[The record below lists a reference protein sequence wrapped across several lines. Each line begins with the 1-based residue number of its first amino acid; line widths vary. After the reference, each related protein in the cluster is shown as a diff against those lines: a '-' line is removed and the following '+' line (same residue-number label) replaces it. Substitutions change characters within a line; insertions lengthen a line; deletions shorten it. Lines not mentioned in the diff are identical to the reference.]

1 MSYFGTRLGT
11 TVGATIIPSSTTN
24 YIPVSSANALTASL
38 LNSRI
43 AMNAD
48 GSLNLADANVNSL
61 TLGNGTTADLTV
73 NGIAVGDQLL
83 SVSNLTKVANSNDQL
98 ISWDEKDSYH
108 WSDSNSWNLVKTSVL
123 VSTWVDKAGTYY
135 GLIANKYNTDLKV
148 GDNTDFYNNYL
159 ISKELEIYKSEEMV
173 VLGFTFN
180 AANKAIVIPDMVSI
194 ETETTNGTESSH
206 VQYYPVR
213 EIWGAN
219 VYASVNGGAVHQLT
233 INELAKPDTVDYV
246 PAVFNAPYITKI
258 SLKRKLTGD
267 TYSAFTGTFAAS
279 IHMPRL
285 RKIVGAGY
293 KFISPVFTSLNG
305 THNHITELTFPALE
319 EIKYCIFGTNNNFV
333 TEVNLPHLRKIFET
347 VFCKSLGQ
355 IESIDLPRLWEVSG
369 CDFFLANNYNLE
381 RVHMPTTVRFRPH
394 ELLNGPI
401 TIADSAGSFNNLIR
415 STLAL
420 LGINGLYP
428 GAIRYNG
435 TNSMSFFLHGDVK
448 LMNVKQIGL
457 NALEFNDLIDPEK
470 AEVSLENGVMF
481 DHANKY
487 VGANYAI
494 DRSGVVENLEQL
506 YKRLKVP
513 IESLKR
519 DPAVKFVIGTAEHA
533 KNYAIDD
540 ATKVVIDSNVAAST
554 GVMVVPIDPRTALLN
569 NTTVSTDRTTVVHS
583 YTIDNDEVGSYHCIN
598 DPEFC
603 QHNNIIAINYRAIA
617 MDKFLM
623 TCFGPNQFIYTE

>member
-1 MSYFGTRLGT
+1 MSFFGSRFGT

-43 AMNAD
+43 AVNAD
-48 GSLNLADANVNSL
+48 GSLNLADANLSSL
-61 TLGNGTTADLTV
+61 TLGNGTTSDLTV
-73 NGIAVGDQLL
+73 NGVAVADTLL
-83 SVSNLTKVANSNDQL
+83 SVANLTKVANSNDQL

-123 VSTWVDKAGTYY
+123 VSTWVDQSGTYY
-135 GLIANKYNTDLKV
+135 GLISSKYNTDLKV

-180 AANKAIVIPDMVSI
+180 AANKAIVIPDMVST

-206 VQYYPVR
+206 VNYYPVR

-219 VYASVNGGAVHQLT
+219 VYASVNGGSVHVLT
-233 INELAKPDTVDYV
+233 INELAKPDLVDYV

-258 SLKRKLTGD
+258 SLKRKLTGE
-267 TYSAFTGTFAAS
+267 TYSAFTGTFARS

-305 THNHITELTFPALE
+305 TTSHIQEISFPQLK
-319 EIKYCIFGTNNNFV
+319 EIKYCIFGTNDNFV
-333 TEVNLPHLRKIFET
+333 TEVNLPHLAKITES

-355 IESIDLPRLWEVSG
+355 LEEIDLPALYEVSG
-369 CDFFLANNYNLE
+369 CDFFLANNYNLKA
-381 RVHMPTTVRFRPH
+381 VYMPTSIKFRPH

-401 TIADSAGSFNNLIR
+401 SITDNAGTFNNLVR

-435 TNSMSFFLHGDVK
+435 TNSMSFFMHGDVK
-448 LMNVKQIGL
+448 LMNCKQLSLTALAASDVK
-457 NALEFNDLIDPEK
+457 NAEK
-470 AEVSLENGVMF
+470 CELTAENGMMF
-481 DHANKY
+481 CYAQMY
-487 VGANYAI
+487 LGANYAV
-494 DRSGVVENLEQL
+494 DASGLVENLTQCYDRYDL
-506 YKRLKVP
+506 P
-513 IESLKR
+513 IESISVN
-519 DPAVKFVIGTAEHA
+519 PTTTFTIG
-533 KNYAIDD
+533 NVSYAIDELS
-540 ATKVVIDSNVAAST
+540 KVIVNSRNPAAT
-554 GVMVVPIDPRTALLN
+554 GVMVIPIDPRTALLN
-569 NTTVSTDRTTVVHS
+569 NTTVSNDRTTNIHN
-583 YTIDNDEVGSYHCIN
+583 YTAENNEVGSLHCIN
-598 DPEFC
+598 DPDFYE
-603 QHNNIIAINYRAIA
+603 NNKIIAVNYKATA
-617 MDKFLM
+617 FDKFLQA
-623 TCFGPNQFIYTE
+623 CLGANQYICDAV